1 MWFDM
6 TYVGEVVTHS
16 EIHMAVLDTVKE
28 TLSVLLDGFKVYF
41 LFHQQEDSG
50 LATTLILESHCD
62 FLWKENILL
71 LSFLYKI
78 LHCLN

>member
-1 MWFDM
+1 M

-28 TLSVLLDGFKVYF
+28 TLSVLLAGFKVYF
-41 LFHQQEDSG
+41 SFHQHEHSD

-62 FLWKENILL
+62 FSWKENILL